1 MRQAEREL
9 ARGKQQQEREVR
21 GVLNRVLTQVEHGA
35 LTLTPTSTLT
45 L

>member
-1 MRQAEREL
+1 VRQAGREL

-35 LTLTPTSTLT
+35 LTLTRTSTLT